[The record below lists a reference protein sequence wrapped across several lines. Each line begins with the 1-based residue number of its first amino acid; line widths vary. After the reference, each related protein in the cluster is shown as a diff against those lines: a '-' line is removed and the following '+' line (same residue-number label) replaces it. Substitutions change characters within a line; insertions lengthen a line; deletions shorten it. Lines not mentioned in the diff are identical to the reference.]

1 MIVFLYL
8 IGFIFLI
15 IITLIFSSISI
26 ILDNIVISDINK
38 LLAILKIFIKEK
50 EDEKKLEFF
59 NYIKINAKLRIN
71 IFNKIPINILK
82 IDEQRI
88 KRILLNQYQ
97 KEVMKNKDIEKEK
110 KKAKKITKKLLP
122 TMILQK
128 TNLDVELGTDDA
140 AITALTTSALNIV
153 IAIFLPYIADINKLQ
168 NYNYKITP
176 IYLDKNVFFLQFGC
190 IITSKIVHII
200 KIICK
205 KEEIVKNE

>member
-8 IGFIFLI
+8 IGFVFLI
-15 IITLIFSSISI
+15 IITLLFSSISI

-38 LLAILKIFIKEK
+38 LFEILKIFIKEK
-50 EDEKKLEFF
+50 EDEKKLELF

-71 IFNKIPINILK
+71 IFYKIPINILK
-82 IDEQRI
+82 LDEQKI
-88 KRILLNQYQ
+88 KSILLNQYQ
-97 KEVMKNKDIEKEK
+97 KDIIKNKDIEKEK

-122 TMILQK
+122 TIVLQK

-140 AITALTTSALNIV
+140 AFTALTTSTLNIA
-153 IAIFLPYIADINKLQ
+153 ISIFLPYIADTNNLQ

-176 IYLDKNVFFLQFGC
+176 IYLDKNVFYLQFGC

-200 KIICK
+200 KVICK

>member
-8 IGFIFLI
+8 IGFISLI
-15 IITLIFSSISI
+15 IITLLFSSISI

-71 IFNKIPINILK
+71 IFNKIPINILNL
-82 IDEQRI
+82 DEQRI

-97 KEVMKNKDIEKEK
+97 KEIMKNKDIEKEK

-122 TMILQK
+122 TIILQK
-128 TNLDVELGTDDA
+128 TNLNVELGTDDA
-140 AITALTTSALNIV
+140 AITALTTSALNII
-153 IAIFLPYIADINKLQ
+153 IAIFLPYIADMNKLQ

>member
-8 IGFIFLI
+8 IGFISLI
-15 IITLIFSSISI
+15 IITLLFSSISI

-59 NYIKINAKLRIN
+59 NYIKINGKLRIN
-71 IFNKIPINILK
+71 IFNKIPINILNL
-82 IDEQRI
+82 DEQRI

-97 KEVMKNKDIEKEK
+97 KEIMKNKDIEKEK

-122 TMILQK
+122 TIILQK
-128 TNLDVELGTDDA
+128 TNLNVELGTDDA
-140 AITALTTSALNIV
+140 AITALTTSALNII
-153 IAIFLPYIADINKLQ
+153 IAIFLPYIADMNKLQ